1 MVRRLLVRQ
10 HHQRRRGILHGD
22 GTRARRRRRLGEHAS
37 RLIEGHREALQTPRG
52 DALRLRLRLRAQTL
66 LGGCILRARARARA
80 VVGRIRASLR
90 RRRGGVSEQS
100 RRERGFFLLH
110 VRHARRRESNEPPR
124 EPREDPRGVA
134 RASLEPRVGE
144 NLLGVSV
151 DLVVVVVVVSAATRA
166 EQSGEEMRGR
176 SSSLDV
182 DVVGWVVLVVEV
194 ADATLPGAAATQRAS
209 HLLFA
214 VGATL
219 VIPANLLRLG
229 DVANGPHLHGV
240 LPVAHAHAHRRVG
253 IARVRRAG
261 EDGTLDHPVDE
272 ERVVSPRVRRFAL
285 DDGVVKHGN
294 LVVPSNVATN
304 RLRRNLLLEPAPPG
318 VQFPAVGTQV
328 GTRGDTPGTH
338 AHQSQA
344 LGTRD
349 DAARVLRLGFR
360 RRRRASSRGRVGRTR
375 QVAKGGVEGNL
386 RAFHRRRAHRSEEKI
401 DEGFLIVVGDVLGE
415 RGDDPLAAI
424 GGDPLEL
431 HHAHV
436 GVERDGDEG
445 GRGGGGSSRRGVL
458 GELGGGDVAGAGGEA
473 RGGVG
478 GAGGVDLLG
487 RDVRG
492 DDLDRAGDD
501 VLTLGSRARVRAG
514 ALDHGVVHPATDAQ
528 TDRLDELLLG
538 ELHVR
543 GGAAAARR
551 AARLLGLGVLER
563 RELGHDGIH
572 VLVVVRV
579 PDVHRG
585 VRLRRGATLAR
596 HRSRRR
602 ASVTRRVTRGPRMT
616 VPGGGL
622 GSCPLLAFLRLK
634 MAHNPK
640 RC

>member
-1 MVRRLLVRQ
+1 
-10 HHQRRRGILHGD
+10 
-22 GTRARRRRRLGEHAS
+22 
-37 RLIEGHREALQTPRG
+37 
-52 DALRLRLRLRAQTL
+52 
-66 LGGCILRARARARA
+66 
-80 VVGRIRASLR
+80 
-90 RRRGGVSEQS
+90 
-100 RRERGFFLLH
+100 
-110 VRHARRRESNEPPR
+110 
-124 EPREDPRGVA
+124 
-134 RASLEPRVGE
+134 
-144 NLLGVSV
+144 
-151 DLVVVVVVVSAATRA
+151 
-166 EQSGEEMRGR
+166 MRGR

-182 DVVGWVVLVVEV
+182 RVVGWIVLVVEV
-194 ADATLPGAAATQRAS
+194 ADATLLGAAAAQRAS
-209 HLLFA
+209 HLLLA
-214 VGATL
+214 VRATL
-219 VIPANLLRLG
+219 VIPANLFRLG
-229 DVANGPHLHGV
+229 DGANGPHLHSV
-240 LPVAHAHAHRRVG
+240 FPVAHAHAHRRVG

-261 EDGTLDHPVDE
+261 EDRTLDHPVDE
-272 ERVVSPRVRRFAL
+272 ERVVSPRVRRLAL

-318 VQFPAVGTQV
+318 VQFPAVRSQV
-328 GTRGDTPGTH
+328 RTRGDATGTH
-338 AHQSQA
+338 AHQSQT

-360 RRRRASSRGRVGRTR
+360 RRRRAPLRVRVGRAR
-375 QVAKGGVEGNL
+375 QDAKGGVEGNL

-401 DEGFLIVVGDVLGE
+401 DEGILIVVGEVLGK
-415 RGDDPLAAI
+415 RGDDPLAAV

-431 HHAHV
+431 HHASV

-445 GRGGGGSSRRGVL
+445 GRGRGGSSRRRVL
-458 GELGGGDVAGAGGEA
+458 GELGGGDVTGAGGEP

-501 VLTLGSRARVRAG
+501 VLTLGSRTRVRAG
-514 ALDHGVVHPATDAQ
+514 VLDHGVVHPTTDAK

-538 ELHVR
+538 ELHVP
-543 GGAAAARR
+543 GGGAAARR

-596 HRSRRR
+596 HPSRRR
-602 ASVTRRVTRGPRMT
+602 ASVTKRVKRGPGMN
-616 VPGGGL
+616 VPVGRTGKL
-622 GSCPLLAFLRLK
+622 SKAFLLRLK
-634 MAHNPK
+634 IGRAVAARGIRLPIGRGDRFLGEQSGSGMYVSRLWLANQSA
-640 RC
+640 RIR